1 MCTRYLRLE
10 DLQTTPRPGAIDI
23 KGVLAI
29 GAGRMLSWAGLSVT
43 LTNCSVRFQVSNEYD
58 NMTCDMSEMSVK
70 MEEGEQKKQTDKDQF
85 PWARTD
91 SDFLQSEQ
99 KLRSG

>member
-43 LTNCSVRFQVSNEYD
+43 LTKCSVQFQVSNEYD

-70 MEEGEQKKQTDKDQF
+70 MEEGEQKKQTDKDTQGPVSLGTYRF
-85 PWARTD
+85 RV
-91 SDFLQSEQ
+91 SSV
-99 KLRSG
+99 